1 VEALEPRTRCSPAPG
16 VRATVSSA
24 GELEL
29 LSERDAHRY
38 RCGPAGT
45 AIWIALRRND
55 DDVDAAA
62 DMLAKMWGTDR
73 GVTRSRVHEWIGELH
88 RIGLLEV
95 VIGPAPGDSPGM
107 PSRG

>member
-1 VEALEPRTRCSPAPG
+1 
-16 VRATVSSA
+16 VSSA

-29 LSERDAHRY
+29 FSERGAHRY
-38 RCGPAGT
+38 RCGPTGT

-73 GVTRSRVHEWIGELH
+73 SVTRSRVHEWIGELR

-95 VIGPAPGDSPGM
+95 VIGPASGDSPGM
-107 PSRG
+107 PTRG